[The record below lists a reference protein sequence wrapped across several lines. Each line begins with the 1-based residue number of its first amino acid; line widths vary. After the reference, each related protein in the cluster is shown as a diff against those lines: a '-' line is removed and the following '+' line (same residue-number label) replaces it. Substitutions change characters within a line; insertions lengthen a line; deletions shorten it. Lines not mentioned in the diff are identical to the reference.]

1 MNKMNEILNDVKP
14 LPVCEITTLNSE
26 GVRNVYLSG
35 QLVYSVETA
44 DVTNDRNIAVQL
56 YLTHG
61 IKQGSIAKAWGVSTR
76 CIGIWVAAYRDKG
89 VEGLRMKEQGCPVKL
104 TPQVKKRALEL
115 RRQRRTITEIA
126 RMLKLSPRS
135 VTTIV
140 NETDSTQP
148 DFFEEQTSSVDA
160 EQAELIEL
168 ESQAVESGI
177 DPLNRTSDR
186 VLAVAG
192 LLEDAEPIFAN
203 SMHVEGAGALLAV
216 AVLAKG
222 GFLESTQAVY
232 RTLGPAFYGLRSI
245 FMTFFLMAVLRVKS
259 PEEMRKTHPHK
270 LGRLLGLDRAPAIK
284 TIRRKIKALAGRQQ
298 AVNLMNLRSKE
309 MVAGNI
315 LLDAVLYVDGHV
327 MCYHGDKKVGK
338 TFSNNK
344 NQVVKG
350 VTDYWVNLKDGT
362 PLLCIP
368 TAFNDRLN
376 KVLPKIVME
385 AAKSCKGRRI
395 TVVFDRGGA
404 DASAYEMLIK
414 MGCDFIAY
422 HKNPEKIDASV
433 FKEQEYVI
441 NKRTYKYAPHE
452 RECEVPVYTTAES
465 GRRSKSGQV
474 VKLREIIIRREDGG
488 FTHVITTRRDL
499 DKGATC
505 GTLFSRWTQ
514 ENFFKYMIATYNL
527 DHLYTYQAKNVPD
540 DIDHPNPEYTQLTST
555 KKKIRHKIAVLLGK
569 ELDNIAANKLDNLL
583 EIHSRKKG
591 ETGKKFKE
599 LSDQL
604 KLVNEALAV
613 TAKRETA
620 ADYQMLE
627 SETRLIGNIVK
638 MAAWDAEGQLANL
651 VRSEWN
657 GVNGNERGIVESFMQ
672 TTGSLEVV
680 ADKLIIRLQSQFTPK
695 ETRLLAHICSALTD
709 YQVCY
714 PGTKTVMAFEVEEP
728 HQCQK

>member
-1 MNKMNEILNDVKP
+1 MDRILNDVKP
-14 LPVCEITTLNSE
+14 LPVCELKTLSSE
-26 GVRNVYLSG
+26 GVRNVYLCDR
-35 QLVYSVETA
+35 LVYSVETA
-44 DVTNDRNIAVQL
+44 DVTNDRYIAVQL

-61 IKQGSIAKAWGVSTR
+61 VKQGLIADAWGVTTR
-76 CIGIWVAAYRDKG
+76 CIGMWVAAYRKTG
-89 VEGLRMKEQGCPVKL
+89 VDGLKMKVLGCPVKL

-115 RRQRRTITEIA
+115 RRQRRKIPEIA
-126 RMLKLSPRS
+126 RILKLSPRS

-148 DFFEEQTSSVDA
+148 DLFEEQTSSAEA

-168 ESQAVESGI
+168 ESESAEHGI

-192 LLEDAEPIFAN
+192 LLEDADPIFAD
-203 SMHVEGAGALLAV
+203 SQHVEGAGALLAV

-222 GFLESTQAVY
+222 GFLESTQTVY

-259 PEEMRKTHPHK
+259 PEDMRKTHPHK
-270 LGRLLGLDRAPAIK
+270 LGRLLGLDRAPAVK
-284 TIRRKIKALAGRQQ
+284 TIRRKFKVLAGRNQ

-309 MVAGNI
+309 IMSGDI
-315 LLDAVLYVDGHV
+315 LADAVLYVDGHV
-327 MCYHGDKKVGK
+327 MCYHGGKKVGK

-350 VTDYWVNLKDGT
+350 VTDYWVNLMDGT

-368 TAFNDRLN
+368 TAFNNRLN
-376 KVLPKIVME
+376 KVLPGIVME
-385 AAKSCKGRRI
+385 ASKSCKGRRI

-404 DASAYEMLIK
+404 DAATYEMLIN

-422 HKNPEKIDASV
+422 HKNPEEIDASV
-433 FKEQEYVI
+433 FEKQEYVI
-441 NKRTYKYAPHE
+441 NNRKYEYAPHE
-452 RECEVPVYTTAES
+452 RECEVPVYKTAES
-465 GRRSKSGQV
+465 GRRSKSGRV

-499 DKGATC
+499 DKAAAC
-505 GTLFSRWTQ
+505 GTLFARWTQ

-540 DIDHPNPEYTQLTST
+540 DIDHPNPEYTQLTAT

-569 ELDNIAANKLDNLL
+569 ELDNIAANKLDKLL
-583 EIHSRKKG
+583 EIHSRNKG
-591 ETGKKFKE
+591 EKGEKLKE
-599 LSDQL
+599 LSDKL
-604 KLVNEALAV
+604 KLVNEALAI
-613 TAKRETA
+613 TPKRETA

-638 MAAWDAEGQLANL
+638 MTAWDAEGQLADL
-651 VRSEWN
+651 VRTEWN

-672 TTGSLEVV
+672 TTGSLKVSNG
-680 ADKLIIRLQSQFTPK
+680 KLIIRLQGQFTPK
-695 ETRLLAHICSALTD
+695 RTRLLEHVCSTLTG
-709 YQVCY
+709 YNIFY
-714 PGTKTVMAFEVEEP
+714 PGTKKLMVFEVEES
-728 HQCQK
+728 HQCKK